1 MTELHNGFEFS
12 DDAARIDRELVHRW
26 LSEDAYWAIG
36 RPREVQDRA
45 IDGSI
50 NFGVYRVDSG
60 EQVAYAR
67 VVTDRAMF
75 AWICDVYVDRS
86 VRGQGVG
93 KAMMEAVIRALE
105 VLDVWRLVLV
115 TGDAHG
121 LYARFGFETLE
132 SPESWLTKVRKT

>member
-1 MTELHNGFEFS
+1 MP
-12 DDAARIDRELVHRW
+12 
-26 LSEDAYWAIG
+26 IG
-36 RPREVQDRA
+36 RSVGRVRSKTAA